1 MKSGF
6 WLIQIKEQDRYKIT
20 FMVLFD
26 HYKWNVIH
34 FRVKY
39 ISFEFKNI

>member
-6 WLIQIKEQDRYKIT
+6 WLIQIKEQDRYKIA
-20 FMVLFD
+20 FMVSFD

-34 FRVKY
+34 FGLKY
-39 ISFEFKNI
+39 TSSEFKNI